1 VSVIS
6 ERLQRGQSSL
16 AMALIVTRRELRD
29 SLRDWRIVW
38 PIIILTLVFPWIMN
52 FTAKISTSFVE
63 KYGASPIGPRLI
75 PFLLMIVGFFPISIS
90 LVIALETFVGEKERN
105 SIEPLL
111 TTPISDGE
119 LYLGKMVAA
128 MILPLMGSYLGITVY
143 LVSLYWSM
151 TYVPPLN
158 LLVLIVVL
166 TTVQALIMVSGA
178 VVVSSHTTSVRAANL
193 LASFILIPMALLV
206 QAESV
211 IMFWANYEVLWWV
224 VLGLVVVNLILVRM
238 GVRIFNRE
246 EILARQI
253 DEPNLRFAWQTFVGF
268 FLRPPELAF
277 ASNHRER
284 VRFTIRRVY
293 GHDIPH
299 LLRRQWL
306 PLTVVLVV
314 LVASLALGWSY
325 ASRYPLPPEAIQLQ
339 NLSHDVFEKAPAIG
353 FLPTFSTSGIFF
365 NNVRAL
371 LLAVLLAILS
381 LGVLA
386 FFPLMVPIGLI
397 GLLMGEGPIV
407 GYNPFL
413 FFTAFILPHGIAEL
427 PAAIIATAFAL
438 RVGASMVSPP
448 SGLTVGEGLLLALA
462 DFAKVFLFLVMPLL
476 LLAAFLEVH
485 LTPHIVLWLKGAF

>member
-1 VSVIS
+1 
-6 ERLQRGQSSL
+6 
-16 AMALIVTRRELRD
+16 MALIITRRELRD
-29 SLRDWRIVW
+29 SLRDWRIVL
-38 PIIILTLVFPWIMN
+38 PIVILTLVFPWLMN
-52 FTAKISTSFVE
+52 FTAKVSTGFVE
-63 KYGASPIGPRLI
+63 KYGAAPIGPRLI

-119 LYLGKMVAA
+119 LYLGKMLAA

-151 TYVPPLN
+151 GYVPSLN
-158 LLVLIVVL
+158 LLVPIVVL
-166 TTVQALIMVSGA
+166 TTMQALVMVSGA

-193 LASFILIPMALLV
+193 LASFILIPTALLV

-211 IMFWANYEVLWWV
+211 IMFWARYEVLWWIA
-224 VLGLVVVNLILVRM
+224 LGLVVVALILVRM

-253 DEPNLRFAWQTFVGF
+253 DELNLRFAWRTFMGF
-268 FLRPPELAF
+268 FLRPPELAL
-277 ASNHRER
+277 ASDLSNHGER
-284 VRFTIRRVY
+284 GRFTISRVY

-306 PLTVVLVV
+306 PLTVVLIV

-325 ASRYPLPPEAIQLQ
+325 APRYPLPPEAIQLQ

-353 FLPTFSTSGIFF
+353 FLPTFSTSGIFV

-413 FFTAFILPHGIAEL
+413 FFAAFILPHGIAEL

-448 SGLTVGEGLLLALA
+448 SGLTVGEGLLLALS
-462 DFAKVFLFLVMPLL
+462 DFAKVFLFLVVPLL
-476 LLAAFLEVH
+476 LLAAFLEVN
-485 LTPHIVLWLKGAF
+485 LTPHIVLWLKEAF

>member
-1 VSVIS
+1 
-6 ERLQRGQSSL
+6 
-16 AMALIVTRRELRD
+16 MALIITRRELRD
-29 SLRDWRIVW
+29 SVRDWRIVW
-38 PIIILTLVFPWIMN
+38 PIVILTLVFPWLMN
-52 FTAKISTSFVE
+52 FTANVSTGFVE
-63 KYGASPIGPRLI
+63 KYGAAPIGPRLI

-119 LYLGKMVAA
+119 LYLGKVLAA

-151 TYVPPLN
+151 GYVPPLN

-166 TTVQALIMVSGA
+166 TTMQALVMVSGA

-193 LASFILIPMALLV
+193 LASFILIPTALLV
-206 QAESV
+206 QLESV
-211 IMFWANYEVLWWV
+211 IMFWARYEVLWWIA
-224 VLGLVVVNLILVRM
+224 LGLVVVDLILVRM

-253 DEPNLRFAWQTFVGF
+253 DELNLRFAWRTFVGF
-268 FLRPPELAF
+268 FLRPPELAVVSTP
-277 ASNHRER
+277 SNHGER
-284 VRFTIRRVY
+284 VHFTISRVY
-293 GHDIPH
+293 RHDIPH

-306 PLTVVLVV
+306 PLTVVLIV

-325 ASRYPLPPEAIQLQ
+325 APRYPLPPEAIQLQ

-407 GYNPFL
+407 GYNPLL
-413 FFTAFILPHGIAEL
+413 FFAAFILPHGIAEL

-476 LLAAFLEVH
+476 LLAAFLEVN
-485 LTPHIVLWLKGAF
+485 LTPHVVLWLKEAF

>member
-1 VSVIS
+1 
-6 ERLQRGQSSL
+6 
-16 AMALIVTRRELRD
+16 MALIITRRELRD

-38 PIIILTLVFPWIMN
+38 PIVILTLVFPWLMN
-52 FTAKISTSFVE
+52 FTAKVSTGFVE
-63 KYGASPIGPRLI
+63 KYGAAPIGPRLI

-119 LYLGKMVAA
+119 LYLGKMLAA

-151 TYVPPLN
+151 GYVPPLN
-158 LLVLIVVL
+158 LLVPIVVL
-166 TTVQALIMVSGA
+166 TTMQALVMVSGA

-193 LASFILIPMALLV
+193 LASFILIPTALLV

-211 IMFWANYEVLWWV
+211 IMFWARYEVLWWIA
-224 VLGLVVVNLILVRM
+224 LGLVVVALILVRM

-253 DEPNLRFAWQTFVGF
+253 DELNLRFAWRTFVGF
-268 FLRPPELAF
+268 FLRPPELAL
-277 ASNHRER
+277 ASDLSNHGER
-284 VRFTIRRVY
+284 VRFTISRVY

-306 PLTVVLVV
+306 PLAMVLIV

-325 ASRYPLPPEAIQLQ
+325 APRYPLPPEAIQLQ

-413 FFTAFILPHGIAEL
+413 FFAAFILPHGIAEL

-438 RVGASMVSPP
+438 RAGASMVSPP
-448 SGLTVGEGLLLALA
+448 SGLTVGEGLLLALS
-462 DFAKVFLFLVMPLL
+462 DFAKVFLFLVVPLL
-476 LLAAFLEVH
+476 LLAAFLEVN
-485 LTPHIVLWLKGAF
+485 LTPHIVLWLKEAF

>member
-1 VSVIS
+1 
-6 ERLQRGQSSL
+6 
-16 AMALIVTRRELRD
+16 MALIITRRELRD
-29 SLRDWRIVW
+29 SLRDWRIVL
-38 PIIILTLVFPWIMN
+38 PIVILTLVFPWLMN
-52 FTAKISTSFVE
+52 FTAKVSTGFVE
-63 KYGASPIGPRLI
+63 KYGAAPIGPRLI

-119 LYLGKMVAA
+119 LYLGKMLAA

-151 TYVPPLN
+151 GYVPSLN
-158 LLVLIVVL
+158 LLVPIVVL
-166 TTVQALIMVSGA
+166 TTMQALVMVSGA

-193 LASFILIPMALLV
+193 LASFILIPTALLV

-211 IMFWANYEVLWWV
+211 IMFWARYEVLWWIA
-224 VLGLVVVNLILVRM
+224 LGLVVVALILVRM

-253 DEPNLRFAWQTFVGF
+253 DELNLRFAWRTFMGF
-268 FLRPPELAF
+268 FLRPPELAL
-277 ASNHRER
+277 ASDLSNHGER
-284 VRFTIRRVY
+284 GRFTISRVY

-306 PLTVVLVV
+306 PLTVVLIV

-325 ASRYPLPPEAIQLQ
+325 APRYPLPPEAIQLQ

-353 FLPTFSTSGIFF
+353 FLPTFSTSGIFV

-413 FFTAFILPHGIAEL
+413 FFAAFILPHGIAEL

-438 RVGASMVSPP
+438 R
-448 SGLTVGEGLLLALA
+448 ALA
-462 DFAKVFLFLVMPLL
+462 SRWARGCFWPCPTLPRFSFSWWCHCSSWLPSSKSISPL
-476 LLAAFLEVH
+476 
-485 LTPHIVLWLKGAF
+485 TSSSGSRKPSR